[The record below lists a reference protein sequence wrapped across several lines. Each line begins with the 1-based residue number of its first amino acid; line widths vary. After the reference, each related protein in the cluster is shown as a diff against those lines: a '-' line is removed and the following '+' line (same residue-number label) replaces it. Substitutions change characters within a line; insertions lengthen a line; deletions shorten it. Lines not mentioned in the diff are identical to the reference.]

1 MRATPYWIVVA
12 ALGALAPACGPKLD
26 HLACPNDD
34 PGRTCVAGGDRPAAA
49 RPDAPDTDDRDAGDD
64 DVGSDDDAGSEAARA
79 PTWRAILAADLVN
92 ARDLGGV
99 ALDGGAHVAYG
110 ALFRGPPLVLSPA
123 GCKGLRKLG
132 VRTIVDLRIDSERA
146 LNPESD
152 CALDQARLVAAP
164 LPVPYNVSP
173 ADYIADL
180 DASESMATI
189 FTALGDDAA
198 YPIYFHCTWGRDRTG
213 ILAAV
218 ILLELGASR
227 EAILDEYLLSRL
239 SVGAFPMS
247 LEAALDEIERRGGS
261 TAYLK
266 ALGVTQQ
273 QLATLHARARSA
285 D

>member
-1 MRATPYWIVVA
+1 
-12 ALGALAPACGPKLD
+12 
-26 HLACPNDD
+26 
-34 PGRTCVAGGDRPAAA
+34 
-49 RPDAPDTDDRDAGDD
+49 
-64 DVGSDDDAGSEAARA
+64 
-79 PTWRAILAADLVN
+79 
-92 ARDLGGV
+92 
-99 ALDGGAHVAYG
+99 
-110 ALFRGPPLVLSPA
+110 
-123 GCKGLRKLG
+123 
-132 VRTIVDLRIDSERA
+132 
-146 LNPESD
+146 
-152 CALDQARLVAAP
+152 
-164 LPVPYNVSP
+164 VPYNVSP